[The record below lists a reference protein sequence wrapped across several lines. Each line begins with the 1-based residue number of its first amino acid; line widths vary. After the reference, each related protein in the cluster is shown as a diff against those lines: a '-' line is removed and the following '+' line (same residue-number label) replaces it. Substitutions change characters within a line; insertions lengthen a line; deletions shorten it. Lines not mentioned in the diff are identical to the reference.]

1 MRRSTFEIP
10 AAHPVLRR
18 TREWRGATAGVVLAN
33 VPPGHPPSVLPR
45 QLPVA
50 RSVRA
55 ALQTDQYTHS
65 TSLQLL
71 TLAYTVALATRDEV
85 RKTEN
90 TAGPSN
96 PPQCQSARCCGTPH
110 ALTCGYTRAGRL
122 QPGHT
127 AQARSA
133 RSRHGGG
140 TGGAP
145 ENPCAHDEQ
154 PKKCRVLAGGHRCTG
169 ELTIVTIIVCRAANN
184 SLLRTQ
190 SQRPARAPAPSTSVG
205 TRTHETHT
213 RTHQAGTRT
222 YAGQSLSLSLSLS
235 PPHRP
240 PLSLTTGVARR
251 RT

>member
-1 MRRSTFEIP
+1 MARQAAVRRSTFEIP

-18 TREWRGATAGVVLAN
+18 TRGWRGATAGVVLAN

-96 PPQCQSARCCGTPH
+96 PPQCQSARAAAHP
-110 ALTCGYTRAGRL
+110 TRSLAATL
-122 QPGHT
+122 
-127 AQARSA
+127 AQAVSNQATPR
-133 RSRHGGG
+133 RQ
-140 TGGAP
+140 GAP
-145 ENPCAHDEQ
+145 EVGTA
-154 PKKCRVLAGGHRCTG
+154 V
-169 ELTIVTIIVCRAANN
+169 
-184 SLLRTQ
+184 
-190 SQRPARAPAPSTSVG
+190 ARAVRPKIHERMTSSQKNAESW
-205 TRTHETHT
+205 R
-213 RTHQAGTRT
+213 AGT
-222 YAGQSLSLSLSLS
+222 G
-235 PPHRP
+235 
-240 PLSLTTGVARR
+240 PLPS
-251 RT
+251 